1 MQETYGDCLFMEEKD
16 RYYFIVNPVSGSGRA
31 KAEFALVRD
40 LLDEKKVC
48 YDVAYTEYHR
58 HATQLARQAV
68 QDGYRYIVSVG
79 GDGTV
84 NEIAAALANTDAV
97 LCVLPFG
104 TGNDLSKVVG
114 FPQDPEGAVETLI
127 NGRIR
132 KMDAGMANER
142 FFVNVS
148 GFGFDVDVLEAAVK
162 HREKHPK
169 GMLPYLMGI
178 MDALKHL
185 RTIHMSITHDGEEI
199 KCNGIILSVGN
210 GQYIGGGMRAVPM
223 GDPFD
228 GLLDCVYVDKI
239 SVMRFLMLLPK
250 FVKGAHIGLPV
261 VHHFRT
267 KEFTVSCPEH
277 CTLDFDGEL
286 DSSTPVAFKVLPGA
300 LNVLVP
306 ATEDR

>member
-1 MQETYGDCLFMEEKD
+1 MEQKD
-16 RYYFIVNPVSGSGRA
+16 RFYFIVNPISGSGHA

-40 LLDEKKVC
+40 LLDAKKVC
-48 YDVAYTEYHR
+48 YDVAYTEYRR
-58 HATQLARQAV
+58 HATLLARRAV
-68 QDGYRYIVSVG
+68 QDGYKYIVSVG

-84 NEIAAALANTDAV
+84 NEIASALVNTDAV

-114 FPQDPEGAVETLI
+114 FPLDPEGAVDTLLG
-127 NGRIR
+127 GRVR
-132 KMDAGMANER
+132 KMDAGMANDR
-142 FFVNVS
+142 LFVNVS
-148 GFGFDVDVLEAAVK
+148 GFGFDVDVLEAALK

-169 GMLPYLMGI
+169 GMLPYLLGI

-185 RTIHMSITHDGEEI
+185 RTIHMTVTHDGSEI
-199 KCNGIILSVGN
+199 KCDGIILSVGN

-228 GLLDCVYVDKI
+228 GLLDCVYVDRV
-239 SVMRFLMLLPK
+239 SVMKFLTILPRFL
-250 FVKGAHIGLPV
+250 KGKHIGLPP

-267 KEFTVSCPEH
+267 EEFTVDCPEH
-277 CTLDFDGEL
+277 CTLDLDGEL
-286 DSSTPVAFKVLPGA
+286 DSSTPVTFRVLPGA

-306 ATEDR
+306 STEA